1 MMKFSCKF
9 TEKKTKKHPVY
20 ICWCYMQCNAGIKET
35 VMLQQSIYSL
45 KIDIFEYHESQV
57 DIMPCFRPT

>member
-1 MMKFSCKF
+1 
-9 TEKKTKKHPVY
+9 
-20 ICWCYMQCNAGIKET
+20 MQCNAGIKET